1 MGRTTKNQL
10 GPCLQKFVFFIV
22 CLGFF
27 LFFYQKAKYQKNA
40 QLQNS
45 VALGAETFAELFF
58 LQLYKNFTYSK
69 F

>member
-10 GPCLQKFVFFIV
+10 GPYLQKFFFFIV
-22 CLGFF
+22 CLGFC
-27 LFFYQKAKYQKNA
+27 FFYQKAKYQKNA

-45 VALGAETFAELFF
+45 VVLGAETFAELFF

>member
-22 CLGFF
+22 CLGF
-27 LFFYQKAKYQKNA
+27 LWFFYQKSKYQKNA

-45 VALGAETFAELFF
+45 VVLGAETFAELFF